1 MKTKHKERAD
11 RVIQVFNDSNL
22 NQRGFSELIGVSQQL
37 ISAVINY
44 KKKPNETILFGIID
58 NIKSIDPIWLITG
71 IGEYKNNSFT
81 KSETSNSI
89 EDQIQDI
96 VEKQFEKLS
105 LELNQKISNIEEYVK
120 KSNAKNVLRRIDQDS
135 SNLVPQLN
143 KKERKKLR
151 G

>member
-1 MKTKHKERAD
+1 MKTKHQERAD

-37 ISAVINY
+37 VSAVINY

-58 NIKSIDPIWLITG
+58 NITTIDPIWLITG

-81 KSETSNSI
+81 KSEISNSI

-120 KSNAKNVLRRIDQDS
+120 KTNAKNVLRRIDQDS

>member
-1 MKTKHKERAD
+1 MKTKHQERAD

-37 ISAVINY
+37 VSAVINY

-58 NIKSIDPIWLITG
+58 NITTIDPIWLITG
-71 IGEYKNNSFT
+71 IGEHKNNSFT
-81 KSETSNSI
+81 KSEISNSI

-120 KSNAKNVLRRIDQDS
+120 KTNAKNVLRRIDQDS